1 MPTFKSQE
9 EKAQSSINAQPKRE
23 SSIIHQI
30 LERDV
35 AGWSQ
40 GDIAKDLGY
49 TSSRI
54 CIIQGS
60 PIYTG
65 LKKDRLAQLKSA
77 VTEKVSD
84 HIADADSIIKKAR
97 GEAAETL
104 VNIMR
109 NGRSEAVRAK
119 VAGDIVGIGK
129 EDKGQTIIVQI
140 NEKLGDRMT
149 KVLNYKE

>member
-1 MPTFKSQE
+1 MPIIKPQE
-9 EKAQSSINAQPKRE
+9 EKAASSINAQPKRE
-23 SSIIHQI
+23 TSIIHQI

-40 GDIAKDLGY
+40 GDIAKDLEY
-49 TSSRI
+49 TQNRI

-60 PIYTG
+60 PIYKG
-65 LKKDRLAQLKSA
+65 LKKDRLAQLKEA

-84 HIADADSIIKKAR
+84 HIADADSIIKKAK
-97 GEAAETL
+97 GEAAQTL

-109 NGRSEAVRAK
+109 NGKSEAVRAK
-119 VAGDIVGIGK
+119 VAGDIVGLGK

-140 NEKLGDRMT
+140 NEKLGDRMS